1 MLVLHPWSGAV
12 EVKWWQLVTV
22 TKIRTALILLSFLG
36 WTGTDTWCF
45 CGTCLC
51 NHIHLLVLLEL
62 PHWVFKWTGMDDT
75 QVLLLVR
82 LSFLLLYICFKKK
95 AEFGQLH
102 QVNFGGWEQHERST
116 YNILVKQLG
125 EEDSRTRESANW
137 IKTFQIRENQVST
150 QLCEVL
156 LEFYSCMRSV
166 CL

>member
-1 MLVLHPWSGAV
+1 
-12 EVKWWQLVTV
+12 
-22 TKIRTALILLSFLG
+22 
-36 WTGTDTWCF
+36 
-45 CGTCLC
+45 
-51 NHIHLLVLLEL
+51 
-62 PHWVFKWTGMDDT
+62 MDDT